1 MVISM
6 LRKTQTSLQLK
17 IEQVSFSYNGSEEI
31 LKSISFTV
39 NSGQIICILGPN
51 GIGKTT
57 LLTCLA
63 KLNSPTSG
71 KILLNGEDM
80 SLIEHRTIARNVGYV
95 PQTIAPSFDYSVLE
109 YVVTGL
115 APWLGIFEKPKEE
128 HYQQALQAL
137 QKIGIEHIKDKP
149 YTRISAGEL
158 QMVSIARVLAQKVQ
172 FVLMDEPTS
181 HLDFGNQLKVLNIIK
196 EMAKEGYGIVLT
208 THNPDQVLLLE
219 GKVAVFDRERQFHF
233 GNWSDILNDK
243 LLKSIY
249 GVTLKI
255 CEVEQVSRKVCIA
268 PRIE

>member
-1 MVISM
+1 MPAEIQASM
-6 LRKTQTSLQLK
+6 KLK
-17 IEQVSFSYNGSEEI
+17 IEQVNFSYNGFEDI
-31 LKSISFTV
+31 LKDISFDINT
-39 NSGQIICILGPN
+39 GQIICILGPN

-63 KLNSPTSG
+63 RLNTPDKG
-71 KILLNGEDM
+71 RILLNGQDLNYMEPR
-80 SLIEHRTIARNVGYV
+80 IIAQNIGYV
-95 PQTIAPSFDYSVLE
+95 PQTIAPSFDYSVLD

-115 APWLGIFEKPKEE
+115 APWLGIFQKPEEE
-128 HYQQALQAL
+128 HYKQAEQAL
-137 QKIGIEHIKDKP
+137 QKIGIEYLKDKP
-149 YTRISAGEL
+149 YTCISAGEL

-196 EMAKEGYGIVLT
+196 EMAEEGYGIALT

-219 GKVAVFDRERQFHF
+219 GKVAVFDRERKFHF
-233 GNWSDILNDK
+233 GEWTDILTEE

-249 GVTLKI
+249 GVTLNI